1 MKIKKKD
8 ILPYFLIWISFLYHG
23 SILKSNYST
32 LLDSI
37 SIVVILYTILF
48 HKDARDKGIIKFLGL
63 LLVNILFVRYINR
76 GGVGITIWIK
86 WLIQIM
92 AIYTAYLLDK
102 AAFITRYV
110 KTIAFY
116 ATVSLACFM
125 LQKTGLWQAI
135 TPEITYG
142 GMQFKGILPIHVA
155 GLHGDKIGRN
165 LGIFYEP
172 GVYQIPLNTALYFLL
187 FFQDRISMYAK
198 KRNIYFLL
206 ILLALIT
213 AKSTTG
219 YLGFGAIYASYII
232 TTTRSKKQKGLFVFA
247 IIAVV
252 VLMDFLMNGE
262 SSVIFA
268 VVINKLFDAN
278 GFNLAASGSGFY
290 RVRTIEYVIEVI
302 RRYPMGAGYD
312 NYNAYILSQKQYL
325 NELVGVEC
333 LKAFAYYG
341 APQMIMV
348 YAYLLKTAWQR
359 KRNLVQWILI
369 VFLYINT
376 TMAQSEIFYPALV
389 ILFLFDGREIDDA
402 LNHKWHELTFE
413 RIRNVN

>member
-8 ILPYFLIWISFLYHG
+8 VLPYFLIWISFLYHG
-23 SILKSNYST
+23 AILKSNYFIFW
-32 LLDSI
+32 DSI
-37 SIVVILYTILF
+37 SIIAILYTF
-48 HKDARDKGIIKFLGL
+48 FSHKEARDRGIIRFLGL
-63 LLVNILFVRYINR
+63 LLVNIIFVRFFNH

-102 AAFITRYV
+102 EAFITRYV
-110 KTIAFY
+110 KSIAFY
-116 ATVSLACFM
+116 AAVSLACFV
-125 LQKTGLWQAI
+125 LQIIGVWQAI
-135 TPEITYG
+135 TPAITYG
-142 GMQFKGILPIHVA
+142 GMQFKGILPLHVA
-155 GLHGDKIGRN
+155 GLYGDKIGRN

-187 FFQDRISMYAK
+187 FFQDRISMSAK
-198 KRNIYFLL
+198 KRNKYFLF
-206 ILLALIT
+206 ILLAIIT

-219 YLGFGAIYASYII
+219 YLGFGAIYACYFI

-252 VLMDFLMNGE
+252 VLMDMLMNGE
-262 SSVIFA
+262 NSVIYA
-268 VVINKLFDAN
+268 VVVNKLFDEN

-290 RVRTIEYVIEVI
+290 RVRTIAYVIEVI
-302 RRYPMGAGYD
+302 KRYPLGAGYD
-312 NYNAYILSQKQYL
+312 NYNAYILTQKQYL

-341 APQMIMV
+341 TPQMIMV

-359 KRNLVQWILI
+359 KRNLVQWILA

-389 ILFLFDGREIDDA
+389 ILFLFDGKKINGSLYNQCDTIT
-402 LNHKWHELTFE
+402 LE
-413 RIRNVN
+413 RVRNDN